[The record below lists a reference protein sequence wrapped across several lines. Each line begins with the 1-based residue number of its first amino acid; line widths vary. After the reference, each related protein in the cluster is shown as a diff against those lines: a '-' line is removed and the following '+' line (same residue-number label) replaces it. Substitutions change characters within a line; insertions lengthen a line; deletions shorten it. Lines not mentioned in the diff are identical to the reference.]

1 MTITKML
8 IGSLSNDLLRV
19 ANLTY
24 RGSNIA
30 ASKFLKESERLVHE
44 LSKHKTKPYI
54 QKIIKNI
61 NLNSKKKLD
70 LEQADKYLM
79 YSILLQNYSLYI
91 E

>member
-1 MTITKML
+1 MTTTKML

-24 RGSNIA
+24 RGSNTA
-30 ASKFLKESERLVHE
+30 ALKFMIESQRWVQE
-44 LSKHKTKPYI
+44 LIKHDTKPYI
-54 QKIIKNI
+54 NKIIKDI
-61 NLNSKKKLD
+61 EAQSKKKLD

-79 YSILLQNYSLYI
+79 YSTLLQNYSLYI